1 MIFNALQLIGGAIL
15 ALGQVPQ
22 IIQILKT
29 KSVKDLNMKT
39 YIMMVTG
46 ISMMEVYAVNLVLH
60 GSGGAFLIT
69 NTLSLVSASVMVV
82 LILKYRKRE
91 EVC

>member
-1 MIFNALQLIGGAIL
+1 
-15 ALGQVPQ
+15 
-22 IIQILKT
+22 
-29 KSVKDLNMKT
+29 
-39 YIMMVTG
+39 
-46 ISMMEVYAVNLVLH
+46 MMEVYAVNLVLH